1 MNELEIYRKALEKIA
16 ALRNITQTR
25 GLFEHMSTPGHLLI
39 DGWGEIHPYMKRGF
53 EYAANIALQ
62 ALKTAQENE

>member
-1 MNELEIYRKALEKIA
+1 MTELEIYRKALEEIA

-25 GLFEHMSTPGHLLI
+25 GPFEHMSTPEHLLS
-39 DGWGEIHPYMKRGF
+39 DGWGPIALYMKRGF
-53 EYAANIALQ
+53 EYAADIALH